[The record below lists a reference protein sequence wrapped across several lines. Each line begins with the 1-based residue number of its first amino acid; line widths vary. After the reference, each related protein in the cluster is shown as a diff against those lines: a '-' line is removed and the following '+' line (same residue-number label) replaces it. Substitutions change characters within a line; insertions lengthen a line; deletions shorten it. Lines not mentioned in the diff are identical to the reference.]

1 MSILAKLRRKG
12 AIGIFARLGSAYW
25 QLKTRAYY
33 RPQFAGLGR
42 RSVIRKPMFV
52 ANPGG
57 ISIGEGCF
65 VRDGARLE
73 VVDRIGHPPGKLVIG
88 DNVHFE
94 QNVHI
99 TACGVVTIDDDVC
112 IAAGVAILDT
122 SHPHGYPGDGNRV
135 TRVQTGDAHVHLGKR
150 VFIGVGSVVLPNV
163 SIGDNSV
170 IGAGSVVTQDIPA
183 NCIAAGAPARVI
195 RFLPTEPS
203 EPANV

>member
-1 MSILAKLRRKG
+1 VSKLRRKG
-12 AIGIFARLGSAYW
+12 AVGVFSRLGSTYW

-33 RPQFAGLGR
+33 RPQFARLGK
-42 RSVIRKPMFV
+42 RSVIRKPMFI

-73 VVDRIGHPPGKLVIG
+73 VVDRIDHAQGRLIIG
-88 DNVHFE
+88 NNVHFE

-99 TACGVVTIDDDVC
+99 AACGTVTIEDDVC

-122 SHPHGYPGDGNRV
+122 SHPHGYPGEGNRV
-135 TRVQTGDAHVHLGKR
+135 TQIQSGDAYVHIGKR

-163 SIGDNSV
+163 TIGDNSV
-170 IGAGSVVTQDIPA
+170 VGAGSVVTQDIPA
-183 NCIAAGAPARVI
+183 NCIAAGTPARVI
-195 RFLPTEPS
+195 RSLPTGPS
-203 EPANV
+203 ERANV